1 MILEFV
7 ILFVVL
13 TLALYGYLHIARKKQ
28 ILDLPNHRS
37 SHQQITIR
45 GGGIVV
51 PIAILIFWSVYQ
63 QYHFF
68 VLGTLL
74 ISGISFVDDI
84 KPLPSRVR
92 LLIHFLAVSL
102 LFFQLDL
109 WEFQWFILP
118 VAFVLVIG
126 WINAMNFMDGIN
138 GITVA
143 YSLVTAGTLWFMYTY
158 QVSFVNNE
166 LLEYSLIAL
175 VVFAMFNF
183 RKRALCFAGDIG
195 SVSIAFILSFILV
208 SLIITTGK
216 VGYLGFLLIYAIDSV
231 GTIIERL
238 LKRENI
244 FEPHRLHFYQRLAN
258 DRKIPHLIISSG
270 YALLQLGINMIVIHW
285 AQTSIFQ
292 WIILSLLIT
301 LSILYVISK
310 QILFKIL

>member
-166 LLEYSLIAL
+166 LLEYSLID
-175 VVFAMFNF
+175 NP
-183 RKRALCFAGDIG
+183 R
-195 SVSIAFILSFILV
+195 
-208 SLIITTGK
+208 
-216 VGYLGFLLIYAIDSV
+216 Y
-231 GTIIERL
+231 E
-238 LKRENI
+238 
-244 FEPHRLHFYQRLAN
+244 
-258 DRKIPHLIISSG
+258 
-270 YALLQLGINMIVIHW
+270 
-285 AQTSIFQ
+285 
-292 WIILSLLIT
+292 
-301 LSILYVISK
+301 
-310 QILFKIL
+310 